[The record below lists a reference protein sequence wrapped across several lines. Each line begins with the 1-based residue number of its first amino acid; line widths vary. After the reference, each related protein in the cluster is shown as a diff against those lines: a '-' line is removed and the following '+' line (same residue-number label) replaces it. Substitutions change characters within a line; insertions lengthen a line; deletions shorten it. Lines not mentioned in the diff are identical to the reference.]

1 MPDQVVTEPF
11 GTQRRFPLPGTRPTA
26 PAATSGDSGR
36 AERDRSPAGVAAR
49 VATGDPEWEV
59 TGPADAVRRPR
70 ATRSRA
76 RRVWRWFVPAFLS
89 MLLLPPLLG
98 VALVATIY
106 RQARTDE
113 ARPVQA
119 IVVLGA
125 AQYNGRPTSV
135 LRARLDHAHDLWERG
150 LAPVIVLTGGQQPGD
165 VTTEAEA
172 GRDYLIGLGVPESA
186 LLLETQGRDTW
197 ESMVGVDAVLEPL
210 GITRV
215 LLVSDGFHLLRSER
229 MARDLGFEAYSS
241 AAPDS
246 PIRPNTG
253 REFGFVVREAVAL
266 AAHVIGR
273 LA

>member
-1 MPDQVVTEPF
+1 M
-11 GTQRRFPLPGTRPTA
+11 
-26 PAATSGDSGR
+26 
-36 AERDRSPAGVAAR
+36 
-49 VATGDPEWEV
+49 
-59 TGPADAVRRPR
+59 
-70 ATRSRA
+70 
-76 RRVWRWFVPAFLS
+76 PAFIS

-98 VALVATIY
+98 VALIATIY

-135 LRARLDHAHDLWERG
+135 LRARLDHAHALWERG

-172 GRDYLIGLGVPESA
+172 GRDYLVELGVPDTA
-186 LLLETQGRDTW
+186 LLLETRGRDTW
-197 ESMVGVDAVLEPL
+197 ESLRGVDVILDDRGL
-210 GITRV
+210 SRI

-266 AAHVIGR
+266 AAHVVGR

>member
-1 MPDQVVTEPF
+1 M
-11 GTQRRFPLPGTRPTA
+11 
-26 PAATSGDSGR
+26 
-36 AERDRSPAGVAAR
+36 
-49 VATGDPEWEV
+49 
-59 TGPADAVRRPR
+59 
-70 ATRSRA
+70 
-76 RRVWRWFVPAFLS
+76 PAFIS

-98 VALVATIY
+98 VALIATIY

-135 LRARLDHAHDLWERG
+135 LRARLDHAHALWERG

-172 GRDYLIGLGVPESA
+172 GRDYLVELGVPDTV
-186 LLLETQGRDTW
+186 LLLETRGRDTW
-197 ESMVGVDAVLEPL
+197 ESLRGVDVILDDRGL
-210 GITRV
+210 SRI

-266 AAHVIGR
+266 AAHVVGR